1 MKTPER
7 YPAHMSVY
15 ATMQHLHAD
24 RARWKRKNRIAQLKR
39 TITRLTNEV
48 LDLHRIIFRLKNHQ

>member
-1 MKTPER
+1 
-7 YPAHMSVY
+7 MSVY